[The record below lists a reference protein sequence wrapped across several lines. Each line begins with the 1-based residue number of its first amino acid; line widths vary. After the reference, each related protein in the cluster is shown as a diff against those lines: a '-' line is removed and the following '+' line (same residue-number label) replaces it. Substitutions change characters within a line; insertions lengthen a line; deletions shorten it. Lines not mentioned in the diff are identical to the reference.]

1 MLENAIMT
9 TLLTIMTV
17 CSIIKNTNML
27 LMQLISNEELY
38 SHSDQADVMVEQCT
52 STIKK
57 RKANFRLNNKK
68 KRKKWG
74 LYAGALACMRQD
86 LPKTSAIYDLTMTEY
101 NDSQFKEFY
110 GVNRS
115 TFNYLCDALR
125 PLYSRVNN
133 ERFGPK
139 GGNKAVSFQKAV
151 AITLYRVTSTCNT
164 RRIAAQF

>member
-1 MLENAIMT
+1 MLQNAIMT

-38 SHSDQADVMVEQCT
+38 SHSDQADVMVKQCT

-74 LYAGALACMRQD
+74 LYAGALACMRHD
-86 LPKTSAIYDLTMTEY
+86 LPKTSAINDLTMT
-101 NDSQFKEFY
+101 
-110 GVNRS
+110 
-115 TFNYLCDALR
+115 
-125 PLYSRVNN
+125 
-133 ERFGPK
+133 
-139 GGNKAVSFQKAV
+139 
-151 AITLYRVTSTCNT
+151 
-164 RRIAAQF
+164 